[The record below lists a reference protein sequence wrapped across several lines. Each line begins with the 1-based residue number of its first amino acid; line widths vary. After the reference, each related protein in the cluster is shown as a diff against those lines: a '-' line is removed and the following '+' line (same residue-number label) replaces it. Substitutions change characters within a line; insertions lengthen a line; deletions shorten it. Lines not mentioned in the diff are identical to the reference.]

1 MNITFKTI
9 LLIFIVSPISWGQ
22 KQSWVN
28 EPVPQRHNW
37 IYFKAEG
44 ISDTNLNEAQ
54 GNAFLHLIDDVF
66 FYKGV
71 HISASVRTELI
82 KITKDGKL
90 TENEKEER
98 AYRLTGEMVV
108 KDMRKVNSNSYQEGN
123 TYHYVYCYRLPV
135 YSHVG
140 AAAAIP
146 LFGQLKRK
154 QFPLASVLLA
164 CGIAGVWQGLAFND
178 EANRYNNLLPLYSTN
193 PVNYRTI
200 QDSEST
206 NRTRSNISFGVA
218 GLCYLVGTIEAFAR
232 NRKESNFNKSL
243 SSFNPDKLELTPY
256 TTSNHSG
263 FSLIIHL
270 N

>member
-9 LLIFIVSPISWGQ
+9 LLIFFVSSIAFGQ
-22 KQSWVN
+22 KPSWVN
-28 EPVPQRHNW
+28 EDVPQRHNW
-37 IYFKAEG
+37 MYFRAEG
-44 ISDTNLNEAQ
+44 LSDNSLNDAK
-54 GNAFLHLIDDVF
+54 GKAFIDLIDKVF
-66 FYKGV
+66 LYKGV

-82 KITKDGKL
+82 KIATDGRL
-90 TENEKEER
+90 TETEKEER
-98 AYRLTGEMVV
+98 AYRLTGEMAV
-108 KDMRKVNSNSYQEGN
+108 KDMREVKSANYQEGK
-123 TYHYVYCYRLPV
+123 TYHYLYLYRLPV
-135 YSHVG
+135 YSYVG

-154 QFPLASVLLA
+154 QFPFASILLA
-164 CGIAGVWQGLAFND
+164 GGIAGVWKGLEFND

-206 NRTRSNISFGVA
+206 NRTRSNISFGLA
-218 GLCYLVGTIEAFAR
+218 GLCYLVGTVEAFAR
-232 NRKESNFNKSL
+232 NRKESNFNKSY
-243 SSFNPDKLELTPY
+243 SSLNSDKLELTPY